1 MINLDSMNQV
11 IDELATLSKSM
22 RNASETLEGIEKN
35 RAELETISEELKQQ
49 NKTAEE
55 TQKLFETIVRE
66 NRATNEMSKTVLDS
80 INAEVQAS
88 LKEMLQAQTRSY
100 NDYMLAIGQ
109 KADFVN
115 EQIKSLNNSIKQES
129 VNQIGRIDTLCT
141 KIAAIAKL
149 QKLLMGFGAV
159 AIIISVLSFII

>member
-22 RNASETLEGIEKN
+22 RNASETLEGIE
-35 RAELETISEELKQQ
+35 RTRVELETISEELKQQ

-88 LKEMLQAQTRSY
+88 LKELLQAQTRSY
-100 NDYMLAIGQ
+100 NDYMLALGQ
-109 KADFVN
+109 KADLVN
-115 EQIKSLNNSIKQES
+115 EQITSFNNSIKQES
-129 VNQIGRIDTLCT
+129 VNQIGRIDTLCA
-141 KIAAIAKL
+141 KITGIEKL
-149 QKLLMGFGAV
+149 QKLLMGVGIV
-159 AIIISVLSFII
+159 AIIISIVSLFI